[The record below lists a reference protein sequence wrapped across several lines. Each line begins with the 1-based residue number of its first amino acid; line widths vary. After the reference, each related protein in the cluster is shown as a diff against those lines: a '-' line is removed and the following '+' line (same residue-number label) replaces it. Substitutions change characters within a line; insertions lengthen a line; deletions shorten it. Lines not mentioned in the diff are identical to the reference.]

1 MNAWDLLS
9 VMGEIPERFLLE
21 AGLGALEA
29 GASAAS
35 ADEKAKQTE
44 STETVQSVV
53 NPASVVSAVGKAT
66 RPLRSIV
73 IGSVATAA
81 TVAVTAVGGTMIYKA
96 VKNSDSDSDQPAVT
110 ESMAPST
117 QHPLLHLIQ
126 TLHNRNVNNTHTLLH
141 LT

>member
-9 VMGEIPERFLLE
+9 VMGDIPERFLLE

-29 GASAAS
+29 GASAAASAEEGKS
-35 ADEKAKQTE
+35 ADSKQTE
-44 STETVQSVV
+44 STETVNSAA
-53 NPASVVSAVGKAT
+53 NPASVVNAVGKAA

-96 VKNSDSDSDQPAVT
+96 VKNSDSNSDKPAVT
-110 ESMAPST
+110 ETAAST
-117 QHPLLHLIQ
+117 AQNSNESGFIDRHHRL
-126 TLHNRNVNNTHTLLH
+126 R
-141 LT
+141 